1 MQGLGY
7 VYDITAD
14 AWTYLKSPAKT
25 KSLFIYFAVYQS
37 VLSNFINIIIGSE
50 Y

>member
-14 AWTYLKSPAKT
+14 AWTYLNSPAKT
-25 KSLFIYFAVYQS
+25 KSQFFI
-37 VLSNFINIIIGSE
+37 
-50 Y
+50 